1 MLELWAQ
8 LSPELKTVACGT
20 LAGVILWAV
29 QRYWT
34 ACPLLGWLGP
44 DASTAR
50 KRLTAALLAIGA
62 GVAAAS
68 AAGGDVQVGIGAAIA
83 AYTAGQATFLTVQK
97 SAQGAPE
104 E

>member
-34 ACPLLGWLGP
+34 TCPLLPWLGP
-44 DASTAR
+44 DSGTAK
-50 KRLTAALLAIGA
+50 KRLTAALLAIGS
-62 GVAAAS
+62 GVGAAY
-68 AAGGDVQVGIGAAIA
+68 AAGWDLQVGIGAAIA
-83 AYTAGQATFLTVQK
+83 AYTAGQATFLAVEKTP
-97 SAQGAPE
+97 PE
-104 E
+104 ENS